1 MAAYSNNLRELK
13 ILFAG
18 IAIFG
23 IKIDTHKNMG
33 ILMLSRFMQ
42 RKTMIK
48 MTIQTHQGNNRECFR
63 DVGSFGKGA
72 SRSFLPS
79 APWRCQHH
87 RLEAEKSKY
96 AFCQEGDIFSF
107 LTGH

>member
-33 ILMLSRFMQ
+33 IFMLSRFMQ

-63 DVGSFGKGA
+63 DVGSFWQRRKPELLAIRAMAA
-72 SRSFLPS
+72 SASS
-79 APWRCQHH
+79 
-87 RLEAEKSKY
+87 
-96 AFCQEGDIFSF
+96 
-107 LTGH
+107 T